1 MGKELQQQSKDCVP
15 TNHYTLLS
23 LTGLLAMYTGVR
35 VLKGCCVGN
44 EQVNHK
50 QQTSVHLEQH

>member
-15 TNHYTLLS
+15 TNPYIFLS

-35 VLKGCCVGN
+35 VLKACCVGN

-50 QQTSVHLEQH
+50 QQTSVHLEEH